1 MAALN
6 ARQDAPPEALEIL
19 KSRPETA
26 ARFLETFKY
35 LPEGVDLPEAPP
47 EAVNYL
53 NENPMTAPQFKQA
66 FGYLPAPEEAIK
78 ILRDNPSTSEQ
89 FKATFGYLPKSEIS
103 ILERVGSTLEAW
115 NNSRKEKLMRDQR
128 SAAASGP
135 TMGVSDSGYMGNDG
149 KWYDKHQPIP
159 QPEQPGLLANAA
171 KGAGERVGDLFGN
184 LVKSGGLAIEDVG
197 RKVAFAG
204 RVQKALMSGDPAA
217 AGEPA
222 AGEAAV
228 LGATK
233 AVADPI
239 KSTGEAITRV
249 DFNYVPVET
258 WEKVKKEFSEGGPL
272 SGSSWGQVAKYA
284 AEQGVKSVPDM
295 VAAVYALP
303 AYITSRS
310 VEMGATRAQNKGKAE
325 MDLSDALEALP
336 FAVGSAILERV
347 GAKGMTQ
354 DVVENVGKEALKQGF
369 GKTVAKE
376 SFKAGGK
383 EGGTEFVQEGI
394 LEYVGEKYG
403 TKAKMSLKEAFDRGL
418 AGAVAG
424 APAGAAVGGA
434 VAAGT
439 ELLKEEPREPDQ
451 DAAALD
457 QAVIANNDAA
467 QVADSAG
474 GREVNAE
481 TTAVPVGQ
489 ERRQPEGEA
498 KRQETADALEQYRA
512 VQADFE
518 AGIAGQEDLNAAA
531 EKALTLLYKDDL
543 TGLQNFRAYH
553 EYVADHPDHA
563 IAKLDLDGF
572 KELNDKYGH
581 DGADGILRA
590 VGAVITKVAKEFNVV
605 AFRISTSGKGD
616 EFAIMGADPSVLKT
630 VGKAVQDELDSTT
643 LDVINE
649 KGETVNHP
657 SIGVSY
663 GVAQN
668 PGSAETALKADKAAR
683 KASGKRQGLRDTPTE
698 GAADM
703 ASPTGVPAAVS
714 ESGGVEGQ
722 PVTSEQ
728 IQAAKPNLPAE
739 QRPSSTAY
747 AGVPLDRAG
756 EIIVNA
762 THALMDKL
770 GVAKEGVE
778 VVKSDP
784 ETKPG
789 PMSLIWSPSKLVKKY
804 PKLEKY
810 TTWARE
816 LAFEIQEG
824 LRNAFRNRLSKI
836 DDVLAEGDM
845 FGKLSDVYRQNKRT
859 MREIRLTED
868 LLGKR
873 LTAQQMKDDFGARPA
888 VIKAHMLMRA
898 TYDHAWTILSK
909 TRELRGKLPP
919 SYREGYLPHM
929 FHNFFVI
936 HENPLPAGAMG
947 PPHTEIVGSGRT
959 MAEAIAIGNQ
969 LKRFGGK
976 GNIQIKQKQFKFPG
990 EDVQAAT
997 VGDIE
1002 YFQMQRKLEKDFTFT
1017 LDEAAEIMEAMVR
1030 RKGRSRFF
1038 GNLLERKG
1046 VQGWEQDLDW
1056 VDRRYFN
1063 MVARYAALDR
1073 FKSKAITAYER
1084 EFGKFEGD
1092 KKDLAK
1098 YVKDYINDVNGT
1110 PTYIESMLNN
1120 GISDTWLGKFLGH
1133 YLGDRPILQLANGTA
1148 NAVAIA
1154 KLGFLSPAAALVNA
1168 SQLIGAYSLLGE
1180 KHFMLGNGLAMKAI
1194 SGKGKGASTL
1204 RGILKQAGVDID
1216 LGLESAAGYSSNAP
1230 LGKAL
1235 NMTMIGFTSM
1245 EKYVRATTVLGAY
1258 RKALAGKAT
1267 HQEAIEFAKGINRR
1281 VNFDYSIVDTPN
1293 FIRRSGPLGTVLF
1306 QFKKFPVKSLELMLS
1321 LKGPE
1326 LARFWIPVFL
1336 VAGIY
1341 AFPGGEALKELL
1353 KAVTG
1358 KNGYGG
1364 WDAELELKGWLA
1376 DWAGNDPE
1384 KQKWAKVAMSGVFS
1398 LEPIGVDISKRVGG
1412 SDFIP
1417 SRPSDFTGAGP
1428 SSLWRAVQFMK
1439 QGEWGEA
1446 LRAVATSPGNL
1457 LIALTQG
1464 KFSTSATDR
1473 DRPIAEVTPGDVV
1486 KKAIGFRPYEEA
1498 KEMDVA
1504 RLIKYENEQYR
1515 VYQAEAVDGIIEST
1529 MEYGQTVESL
1539 QTTPPSARGPLL
1551 REAKEKYD
1559 REIADVMENIIK
1571 HGLIIKPEQVEN
1583 EVKNKNLTRSQ
1594 RAFLNSSDIIKARTS
1609 RIYMFAQGSDD
1620 EE

>member
-1 MAALN
+1 MPNAPQAAL
-6 ARQDAPPEALEIL
+6 DYLKEHPGTEAQFQA
-19 KSRPETA
+19 K
-26 ARFLETFKY
+26 FGY
-35 LPEGVDLPEAPP
+35 LPEGTEPPEAPP
-47 EAVNYL
+47 EAVSFL
-53 NENPMTAPQFKQA
+53 AQNPATAPQFKQKY
-66 FGYLPAPEEAIK
+66 GYVPAPGEAIEF
-78 ILRDNPSTSEQ
+78 LRENPATTGQ
-89 FKATFGYLPKSEIS
+89 FKAKFGYVPKFDPTTGERAEAAIKDFTAGVFRLARSIPTAIIEGASRAQGKRIVEPQLMGYDDQGHAIYSKGGPQIQDDYTDIERILPGKPKARSYSGEVPSTEFLPSLVSSAEELEEKINGTIEQIKLDVPSAVKAARSGPIVTKDEDGKLDVHWDNVNIDVLSELAAESIAYGGGIYKLAGAMGGGAKAAGVANS
-103 ILERVGSTLEAW
+103 ILISAETVHDTRQMILAKLEKRGIRGDEAQVLANQATTRAVEIIAPVAFVTGKFGEGAAIKTASLRQVPGAIAKGAASETGEEVVQAATPAIATDSPVKNEELAAAAILAPLPGAVQGGTISAAAAW
-115 NNSRKEKLMRDQR
+115 DAHLKEKL
-128 SAAASGP
+128 A
-135 TMGVSDSGYMGNDG
+135 
-149 KWYDKHQPIP
+149 
-159 QPEQPGLLANAA
+159 
-171 KGAGERVGDLFGN
+171 
-184 LVKSGGLAIEDVG
+184 
-197 RKVAFAG
+197 
-204 RVQKALMSGDPAA
+204 
-217 AGEPA
+217 EP
-222 AGEAAV
+222 
-228 LGATK
+228 
-233 AVADPI
+233 
-239 KSTGEAITRV
+239 
-249 DFNYVPVET
+249 PVE
-258 WEKVKKEFSEGGPL
+258 G
-272 SGSSWGQVAKYA
+272 
-284 AEQGVKSVPDM
+284 
-295 VAAVYALP
+295 
-303 AYITSRS
+303 
-310 VEMGATRAQNKGKAE
+310 
-325 MDLSDALEALP
+325 
-336 FAVGSAILERV
+336 
-347 GAKGMTQ
+347 
-354 DVVENVGKEALKQGF
+354 
-369 GKTVAKE
+369 
-376 SFKAGGK
+376 
-383 EGGTEFVQEGI
+383 QEGRP
-394 LEYVGEKYG
+394 ESRPTDGP
-403 TKAKMSLKEAFDRGL
+403 
-418 AGAVAG
+418 VAEERR
-424 APAGAAVGGA
+424 AEP
-434 VAAGT
+434 T
-439 ELLKEEPREPDQ
+439 EGPR
-451 DAAALD
+451 
-457 QAVIANNDAA
+457 
-467 QVADSAG
+467 
-474 GREVNAE
+474 
-481 TTAVPVGQ
+481 
-489 ERRQPEGEA
+489 ERRQPETEA
-498 KRQETADALEQYRA
+498 KRAETESILQQYRA
-512 VQADFE
+512 TKADFE
-518 AGIAGQEDLNAAA
+518 AGIAGQSDLDAIT
-531 EKALTLLYKDDL
+531 EKAMGLLYKDEL
-543 TGLQNFRAYH
+543 TGLQNFRAYE
-553 EYVADHPDHA
+553 EYASQNPDHS
-563 IAKLDLDGF
+563 IAMLDLDDF
-572 KELNDKYGH
+572 KGLNTKYGH
-581 DGADGILRA
+581 AGADQILSA
-590 VGAVITKVAKEFNVV
+590 VGRVLDRVGKEMNVLP
-605 AFRISTSGKGD
+605 FRISKSGKGD
-616 EFAIMGADPSVLKT
+616 EFVAAAADPQVLET
-630 VGKAVQDELDSTT
+630 YGKAVQNELGSTT
-643 LDVINE
+643 LEVTNQ
-649 KGETVNHP
+649 KGERVVHSN
-657 SIGVSY
+657 IGASY

-668 PGSAETALKADKAAR
+668 EGAAEVALTANKAERKAA
-683 KASGKRQGLRDTPTE
+683 GKRQGLRDSPAE

-703 ASPTGVPAAVS
+703 AASTGVPEGQPAGGGAAANDP
-714 ESGGVEGQ
+714 GAEGQ

-824 LRNAFRNRLSKI
+824 LRNAFRTRLSKI
-836 DDVLAEGDM
+836 DDVLKEGDL
-845 FGKLSDVYRQNKRT
+845 FGGLSDVYRQNKRT
-859 MREIRLTED
+859 LQEVRLTED

-873 LTAQQMKDDFGARPA
+873 LTAQQMKDDFQARPA

-909 TRELRGKLPP
+909 TRELRGKLPV

-936 HENPLPAGAMG
+936 QENPLPNGAMG
-947 PPHTEIVGSGRT
+947 PPHSEIVGSGRT

-976 GNIQIKQKQFKFPG
+976 GNIQIKNKQFKFPG
-990 EDVQAAT
+990 EDVQAAV

-1046 VQGWEQDLDW
+1046 IKGWEQDLDW

-1092 KKDLAK
+1092 KKDLAQ

-1154 KLGFLSPAAALVNA
+1154 KLGFLSPASALVNA

-1194 SGKGKGASTL
+1194 SGKGKDASTY
-1204 RGILKQAGVDID
+1204 RGILKQAGVGID

-1306 QFKKFPVKSLELMLS
+1306 QFKKFPVKMMELMLS
-1321 LKGPE
+1321 QSHAE
-1326 LARFWIPVFL
+1326 LARFWIPTFL
-1336 VAGIY
+1336 VAGMY
-1341 AFPGGEALKELL
+1341 AFPGGEALKELI
-1353 KAVTG
+1353 KAATS

-1384 KQKWAKVAMSGVFS
+1384 KQKWAKVVMSGAFS
-1398 LEPIGVDISKRVGG
+1398 LEPVGVDISKRVGG

-1417 SRPSDFTGAGP
+1417 SRPSDFAGAGP
-1428 SSLWRAVQFMK
+1428 SSLWRAVQHLK
-1439 QGEWGEA
+1439 QGEWGEMV
-1446 LRAVATSPGNL
+1446 RAVATSPGNVI
-1457 LIALTQG
+1457 IALGQD

-1486 KKAIGFRPYEEA
+1486 KKALGFRPYEEA
-1498 KEMDVA
+1498 KQMDVA
-1504 RLIKYENEQYR
+1504 RLIKYENERYR
-1515 VYQAEAVDGIIEST
+1515 ALQAEVVDGIIGST
-1529 MEYGQTVESL
+1529 LEYGQTVESL
-1539 QTTPPSARGPLL
+1539 SDQPPSARSPMLK
-1551 REAKEKYD
+1551 EAKQKYD
-1559 REIADVMENIIK
+1559 QEIADIMKTITKNGIVVT
-1571 HGLIIKPEQVEN
+1571 PDQVEN

-1594 RAFLNSSDIIKARTS
+1594 RAFLNSSDVIKARTS
-1609 RIYMFAQGSDD
+1609 RIYMFAQGSGDAK
-1620 EE
+1620 E